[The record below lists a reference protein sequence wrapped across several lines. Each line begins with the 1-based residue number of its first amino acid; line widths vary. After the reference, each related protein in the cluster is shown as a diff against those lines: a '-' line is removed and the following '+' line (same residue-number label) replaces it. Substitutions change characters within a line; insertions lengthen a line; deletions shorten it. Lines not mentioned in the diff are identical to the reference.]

1 MDEKIT
7 LKVLIENGI
16 KHTPKDLLKNSLTND
31 DDVKNLEMLG
41 LTNDEIERVINAT
54 PNKKYLTM
62 TSGHRMPIEMFH
74 KIADE
79 AKKETLQESF
89 TNKDKQAIQEFAE
102 TQVLSSKIR
111 QEFSHIKPK

>member
-7 LKVLIENGI
+7 LKAVIENAM
-16 KHTPKDLLKNSLTND
+16 KHTPKDLLKIPPTND
-31 DDVKNLEMLG
+31 DIKSLELLG
-41 LTNDEIERVINAT
+41 LTSDEIESVIKAT
-54 PNKKYLTM
+54 PSRTYLTM

-89 TNKDKQAIQEFAE
+89 TNKDKQAIHKSAK
-102 TQVLSSKIR
+102 TQALNSKIR
-111 QEFSHIKPK
+111 QEFSHVKPK

>member
-7 LKVLIENGI
+7 LNSLIDNAM
-16 KHTPKDLLKNSLTND
+16 KHTPKDLLKSSPTN
-31 DDVKNLEMLG
+31 DDVKNLEMFG
-41 LTNDEIERVINAT
+41 LTNDEIELVINAT
-54 PNKKYLTM
+54 PKKKYLTM

-89 TNKDKQAIQEFAE
+89 RNKDKQAIQKIAE
-102 TQVLSSKIR
+102 TQALSSKIH